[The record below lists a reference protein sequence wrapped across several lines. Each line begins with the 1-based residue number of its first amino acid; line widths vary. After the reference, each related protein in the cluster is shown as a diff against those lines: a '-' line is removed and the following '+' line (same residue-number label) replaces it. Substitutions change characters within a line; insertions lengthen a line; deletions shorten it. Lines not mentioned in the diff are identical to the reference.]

1 MNIGSINSAHELMH
15 TGRIKDAVRM
25 LSELAET
32 DRDNVDVLRPLARA
46 YIDSDQ
52 LLPALR
58 IYDHLAELGLADAKD
73 WYAMGSALFD
83 IGEHV
88 QAVGALERSFKLD
101 RHSLE
106 TQHRLAWAH
115 YRLGNVDRTARLLES
130 MARREPSLDVLA
142 SLATIIPSVPG
153 ASQRKIRK
161 IRERF
166 AEALAQEVKPGTLA
180 HKRRGLND
188 RPRIGY
194 VSSWFNSFN
203 YMKPV
208 WGLINQHNR
217 DAYQIYIYMDCDV
230 DGEMIGYVPHE
241 RDCLRTVTEMNNEQL
256 AARIHD
262 DRIDIL
268 VDLNAYSTQERLG
281 LYLLRSAPVQVA
293 WFNMYATSGL
303 QAFDYIVGD
312 IETVRQGEERFYT
325 EQVERLPMS
334 YLTFDVRHPVPPV
347 VDPPCLENSWLTF
360 GSLIVQ
366 YKITPQMIDV
376 WAAILRKTK
385 DSRLFLANTAMRSRH
400 NRDWLTQCFVKHGV
414 QADRIMLSGPAEHYR
429 YLENYNRIDIAL
441 DTWPYNG
448 GTTTTEALWQGVPVL
463 TREGD
468 RWAARTSQ
476 TIIRRTHM
484 DAFVAS
490 STRDLIKRAVQLA
503 KDRNTPRRLQ
513 QLRKEMRE
521 RLSASSACDT
531 ALMAKSMEA
540 FYRRV
545 LSRN

>member
-1 MNIGSINSAHELMH
+1 MH
-15 TGRIKDAVRM
+15 QGRIEDAVRL

-32 DRDNVDVLRPLARA
+32 DRDNVDLLRPLAQA
-46 YIDSDQ
+46 YLESDQ

-58 IYDHLAELGLADAKD
+58 IYDHLAELGSADAKD
-73 WYAMGSALFD
+73 WYAMGAALFD
-83 IGEHV
+83 LGEHV
-88 QAVGALERSFKLD
+88 QAVGALERSLKLD
-101 RHSLE
+101 RHSLD
-106 TQHRLAWAH
+106 TQHRLAWAY
-115 YRLGNVDRTARLLES
+115 YRLGKIDLTARLLETI
-130 MARREPSLDVLA
+130 ARRQPSLDVLA

-161 IRERF
+161 VRERF
-166 AEALAQEVKPGTLA
+166 AEALVKEVNPDTLA
-180 HKRRGLND
+180 HKWPGFND
-188 RPRIGY
+188 KPRIGY

-217 DAYQIYIYMDCDV
+217 ERYRIYIYMDCNLES
-230 DGEMIGYVPHE
+230 EMIGYVPHE
-241 RDCLRTVTEMNNEQL
+241 RDCLRTVSEMNNQEL
-256 AARIHD
+256 AARIRD
-262 DRIDIL
+262 DRIDTL

-281 LYLLRSAPVQVA
+281 LYVLRPAPVQVA

-312 IETVRQGEERFYT
+312 DETVRHGEERFYT
-325 EQVERLPMS
+325 EQVERLPLS
-334 YLTFDVRHPVPPV
+334 YLTFDVRHPVPAV
-347 VDPPCLENSWLTF
+347 VDPPCLENGWLTF

-385 DSRLFLANTAMRSRH
+385 DSRLFLANTAMRCMH
-400 NRDWLTQCFVKHGV
+400 NRDWLTQCFVKRGIH
-414 QADRIMLSGPAEHYR
+414 AERIIISGPDEHYR

-463 TREGD
+463 TKQGD

-476 TIIRRTHM
+476 TIILRTHL

-513 QLRKEMRE
+513 QLREEMRE
-521 RLSASSACDT
+521 RLSKSSACDT
-531 ALMAKSMEA
+531 ASMAKAMEA
-540 FYRRV
+540 FYERV
-545 LSRN
+545 LSRNW

>member
-1 MNIGSINSAHELMH
+1 
-15 TGRIKDAVRM
+15 
-25 LSELAET
+25 
-32 DRDNVDVLRPLARA
+32 
-46 YIDSDQ
+46 
-52 LLPALR
+52 
-58 IYDHLAELGLADAKD
+58 
-73 WYAMGSALFD
+73 
-83 IGEHV
+83 
-88 QAVGALERSFKLD
+88 
-101 RHSLE
+101 
-106 TQHRLAWAH
+106 
-115 YRLGNVDRTARLLES
+115 
-130 MARREPSLDVLA
+130 
-142 SLATIIPSVPG
+142 VPG

-161 IRERF
+161 VRERF

-241 RDCLRTVTEMNNEQL
+241 RDCLRTVSEMNNEQL

-521 RLSASSACDT
+521 RLTASSACDT
-531 ALMAKSMEA
+531 ASMAKSMEA